1 MSTLDADK
9 RTFLFWRE
17 PDPLQLLTLQWAV
30 TQAADKARFE
40 EAFAEAQAQGVPENQ
55 IIHDAL
61 PQDRLA
67 QVLSGYLK
75 NKHGWMGTRAQRTG
89 QVDLQD
95 RFDDLPLSL
104 RALILLD
111 LREQMTGGLIRLPDD
126 WSKVGLRLQVR
137 KNNEGKNT
145 LNVELRYSVHSE
157 DGATEQRSIAPLGVV
172 DEVTPPD
179 EPASASAEEDEP
191 TVPLQLEAKDTLSN
205 AYSGFSDDGVNP
217 ALQSDPAL
225 AAPVSLAVKHLPLR
239 ELLKHLQKQSGVRFQ
254 LAPDAPG
261 DKLIT
266 ARVDKMPMSKMMGLL
281 GRVYGVKWSKGQDA
295 TYTMR
300 GNNQGQLHLLLLQL
314 GNPDKYRYRLEF
326 TFYSGHDIERAI
338 VARAIVRQVGLA
350 ALQTD
355 EGVPVSSLSRP
366 LQERLRHALQD
377 WGAEG
382 DATLLYK
389 ANRFLVEQLQKKGLV
404 LHFGTP
410 PRTYHIPTTYLV
422 SLLIR
427 MKSLMVATSPTA
439 CTSPCKVMMV
449 GS

>member
-191 TVPLQLEAKDTLSN
+191 TVP
-205 AYSGFSDDGVNP
+205 
-217 ALQSDPAL
+217 
-225 AAPVSLAVKHLPLR
+225 
-239 ELLKHLQKQSGVRFQ
+239 
-254 LAPDAPG
+254 
-261 DKLIT
+261 
-266 ARVDKMPMSKMMGLL
+266 
-281 GRVYGVKWSKGQDA
+281 
-295 TYTMR
+295 
-300 GNNQGQLHLLLLQL
+300 
-314 GNPDKYRYRLEF
+314 
-326 TFYSGHDIERAI
+326 
-338 VARAIVRQVGLA
+338 
-350 ALQTD
+350 
-355 EGVPVSSLSRP
+355 
-366 LQERLRHALQD
+366 
-377 WGAEG
+377 
-382 DATLLYK
+382 
-389 ANRFLVEQLQKKGLV
+389 
-404 LHFGTP
+404 
-410 PRTYHIPTTYLV
+410 
-422 SLLIR
+422 
-427 MKSLMVATSPTA
+427 
-439 CTSPCKVMMV
+439 
-449 GS
+449 